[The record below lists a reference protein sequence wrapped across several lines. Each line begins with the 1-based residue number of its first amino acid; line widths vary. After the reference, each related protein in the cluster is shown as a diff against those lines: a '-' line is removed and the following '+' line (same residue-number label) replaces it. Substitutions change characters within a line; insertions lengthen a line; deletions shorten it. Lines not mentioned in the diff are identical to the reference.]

1 MSDAAV
7 MWALEQKVSDRLSH
21 FLLVT
26 IAAHQNHKTGKC
38 FPSYARLAD
47 IVGCCRRTV
56 IRKIKELTKA
66 GLLKVSANFSK
77 GRQTTNSFEVGKS
90 ISSATEPKSSDDIM
104 ESPQTGNA
112 VTPGSHSEGDA
123 KGVTPFILKEKDKSS
138 ALSRGDISLSKKE
151 RAGCDRPATS
161 EEPSPEMRRK
171 IGAQVNELLSALRVG
186 SPKRILN
193 SSKGNWK

>member
-56 IRKIKELTKA
+56 IRKIKELAKA
-66 GLLKVSANFSK
+66 GLLKISANFSK

-90 ISSATEPKSSDDIM
+90 ISSATEHKSSDDIM

-138 ALSRGDISLSKKE
+138 ALSRGEISLSRKE
-151 RAGCDRPATS
+151 RVGCDRPAPS

-171 IGAQVNELLSALRVG
+171 IKSEMAALVAKMRVG
-186 SPKRILN
+186 NPKRILN
-193 SSKGNWK
+193 AYKGGN